1 MTEQDQ
7 AILAFVKLNWRTVS
21 FAAVTAVIMLFV
33 WSHWHTRYICND
45 APTTIGVLACH
56 LS

>member
-1 MTEQDQ
+1 MTEQDR
-7 AILAFVKLNWRTVS
+7 AILSFTKANWRTVS
-21 FAAVTAVIMLFV
+21 FAAVTAAIVLFV
-33 WSHWHTRYICND
+33 WSHWHTRYVCNN